1 MPRRSVSRWTSVH
14 RVSARG
20 GGEWRILEVVAEKSV
35 YRTELGKVFR
45 ISEHD
50 DGGLSVELLELTQW
64 VPGPIGMAGLRIAR
78 TTTRL
83 TARQILALPQ

>member
-1 MPRRSVSRWTSVH
+1 MADT
-14 RVSARG
+14 
-20 GGEWRILEVVAEKSV
+20 SV
-35 YRTELGKVFR
+35 YRTEHGKVFR

-50 DGGLSVELLELTQW
+50 DGGISVELLAELTHW

-78 TTTRL
+78 TTKRL

>member
-1 MPRRSVSRWTSVH
+1 MIEAFSH
-14 RVSARG
+14 AARKKR
-20 GGEWRILEVVAEKSV
+20 RILEVMAAMSV

-50 DGGLSVELLELTQW
+50 DGGLSVELLQLTHW

-78 TTTRL
+78 STKRL
-83 TARQILALPQ
+83 TARQVLALPQ

>member
-1 MPRRSVSRWTSVH
+1 M
-14 RVSARG
+14 A
-20 GGEWRILEVVAEKSV
+20 AMSV

-50 DGGLSVELLELTQW
+50 DGGLSVELLELTNW

-78 TTTRL
+78 TTKRL
-83 TARQILALPQ
+83 TARQVLALPQ

>member
-1 MPRRSVSRWTSVH
+1 M
-14 RVSARG
+14 
-20 GGEWRILEVVAEKSV
+20 AESSV
-35 YRTELGKVFR
+35 YRTEHGKVFR

-50 DGGLSVELLELTQW
+50 DGGISVELLELTHW

-78 TTTRL
+78 TTKRL